1 MINDFTKDL
10 SSNNLIS
17 IALEFIRK
25 IDDKLIDFN
34 LKYAYIV
41 YNYAT
46 QFSVP
51 KTYIKKFVLLALFN
65 DVGKL
70 YAKDK
75 NLDSTFE
82 TYIFMKYFSPF
93 DDFSKI
99 LLLDEN
105 NAVRKKYII
114 ARKYTENY
122 ILTSDAKKALEKTTR
137 EYKTLS
143 KIEIFKLNNM
153 VENIDIDYEINSM
166 RYKTIIFNLISKTFV
181 NPLKKNKFILMLSS
195 LFEMYSSQT
204 LNHSKS
210 TAIIA
215 TTLASKLGLDET
227 RQKNLYIAGLVH
239 DLGKVCV
246 SLSILEKEGRLSDE
260 EFEIMKTHVTHT
272 YEIVHNYLDYEIVEI
287 AYRHHERLDGT
298 GYPNLYTAQVLTL
311 DQRILEVAD
320 VSSAL
325 LMKRSYKDA
334 YSWEKSVSI
343 LTDDVS
349 KNKLDKNVVNCLINN
364 KDEIID
370 VIDSVYD
377 SSIQTYQKIQKE
389 RESFYTKKHIVK
401 L

>member
-1 MINDFTKDL
+1 MIIDYTKDIG
-10 SSNNLIS
+10 SNNLIS

-25 IDDKLIDFN
+25 IDNKLIDFN

-51 KTYIKKFVLLALFN
+51 KTYIKKFVMLALFN

-75 NLDSTFE
+75 DLDSTFE

-99 LLLDEN
+99 LLLDEK
-105 NAVRKKYII
+105 NAIRKKYII
-114 ARKYTENY
+114 ARLYTENF
-122 ILTSDAKKALEKTTR
+122 ILTKDAKKAYLKTVD
-137 EYKTLS
+137 ENKSLS
-143 KIEIFKLNNM
+143 KIEILKLNNM
-153 VENIDIDYEINSM
+153 IESIDIDYDINSM
-166 RYKTIIFNLISKTFV
+166 RYKTKIYSLIAKTFV
-181 NPLKKNKFILMLSS
+181 NPIKKNKFILMLSS

-210 TAIIA
+210 TAFIA
-215 TTLASKLGLDET
+215 TTLALKLGLDET

-246 SLSILEKEGRLSDE
+246 PLSILEKEGRLSNDE
-260 EFEIMKTHVTHT
+260 FDIMKTHVGHT
-272 YEIVHNYLDYEIVEI
+272 YEIIRNYLDYEIVEL
-287 AYRHHERLDGT
+287 AYRHHERLDGS
-298 GYPNLYTAQVLTL
+298 GYPNGYNAQVLTL

-334 YSWEKSVSI
+334 YSWEKSISI
-343 LTDDVS
+343 LEEDAN
-349 KNKLDKNVVNCLINN
+349 KNKLDKDVVNCLINN
-364 KDEIID
+364 KDEIIS
-370 VIDSVYD
+370 VIDNVYD
-377 SSIQTYQKIQKE
+377 SSVQTYQRIQKE
-389 RESFYTKKHIVK
+389 RENFYKG
-401 L
+401 

>member
-1 MINDFTKDL
+1 MIIDYTKDIG
-10 SSNNLIS
+10 SNNLIS

-25 IDDKLIDFN
+25 IDNKLIDFN

-51 KTYIKKFVLLALFN
+51 KTYIKKFVMLALFN

-75 NLDSTFE
+75 DLDSTFE

-99 LLLDEN
+99 LLLDEK
-105 NAVRKKYII
+105 NAIRKKYII
-114 ARKYTENY
+114 ARLYTGNF
-122 ILTSDAKKALEKTTR
+122 ILTKDAKKAYLKTVD
-137 EYKTLS
+137 ENKSLS
-143 KIEIFKLNNM
+143 KIEILKLNNM
-153 VENIDIDYEINSM
+153 IESIDIDYDINSM
-166 RYKTIIFNLISKTFV
+166 RYKTKIYSLIAKTFV
-181 NPLKKNKFILMLSS
+181 NPIKKNKFILMLSS

-210 TAIIA
+210 TAFIA
-215 TTLASKLGLDET
+215 TTLALKLGLDET

-239 DLGKVCV
+239 DLGKVCIP
-246 SLSILEKEGRLSDE
+246 LSILEKEGRLSNDE
-260 EFEIMKTHVTHT
+260 FDIMKTHVGHT
-272 YEIVHNYLDYEIVEI
+272 YEIIRNYLDYEIVEL
-287 AYRHHERLDGT
+287 AYRHHERLDGS
-298 GYPNLYTAQVLTL
+298 GYPNGYNAQVLTL

-334 YSWEKSVSI
+334 YSWEKSISI
-343 LTDDVS
+343 LEEDAN
-349 KNKLDKNVVNCLINN
+349 KNKLDKDVVNCLINN
-364 KDEIID
+364 KDEIIS
-370 VIDSVYD
+370 VIDNVYD
-377 SSIQTYQKIQKE
+377 SSVQTYQRIQKE
-389 RESFYTKKHIVK
+389 RENFYKG
-401 L
+401 